1 MTRTMKICRTWNE
14 VDIKR
19 TGVERERKRKFL
31 RGENDE
37 PKTNFFFSFFG
48 FRNFLRFF
56 FCSVIRKPQWL
67 IAWKVNKK
75 TFSLLSLKKNL
86 FLKQRTGNCYTL
98 EN

>member
-37 PKTNFFFSFFG
+37 PKTNFFFLSSVFETFFD
-48 FRNFLRFF
+48 FFLFSYTETTMVDCMESKQKNIFF
-56 FCSVIRKPQWL
+56 TFVE
-67 IAWKVNKK
+67 KK
-75 TFSLLSLKKNL
+75 TF
-86 FLKQRTGNCYTL
+86 F
-98 EN
+98 